1 MSERVNRYYTPEQ
14 LKYLERRSEEVG
26 EERIREVEA
35 EWPRL
40 MEEVRAEME
49 AGTDPSDERVQALAA
64 RWMGLVEEF
73 TGGDPGIERS
83 LNNMWSQ
90 EEDIHGIDTA
100 ETRELGEYV
109 SRALA
114 ASDEGR

>member
-1 MSERVNRYYTPEQ
+1 
-14 LKYLERRSEEVG
+14 
-26 EERIREVEA
+26 
-35 EWPRL
+35 

-49 AGTDPSDERVQALAA
+49 AGTDPSDKRVQVLAA

-73 TGGDPGIERS
+73 TGGDPGIEAPWTTSASGR
-83 LNNMWSQ
+83 
-90 EEDIHGIDTA
+90 EHPRHRYRGD
-100 ETRELGEYV
+100 RELGEYV